1 MPPRTLKEGPA
12 QGRVPTAST
21 VLTSLYLQ
29 LFAYFLSVPL
39 GGGLPE
45 DRGSVSFFFKLTIPS
60 TVPRP
65 QLFGNK

>member
-21 VLTSLYLQ
+21 VLISLYLQ

-45 DRGSVSFFFKLTIPS
+45 DRGSVSFFFLNS
-60 TVPRP
+60 
-65 QLFGNK
+65 